1 MGERGENSF
10 GTKLRQLRQAAGM
23 TQEELAERAGLTAK
37 GIGALERGERR
48 RPYPHTVRALAS
60 ALGLSVD
67 HLTELVS
74 ALPPRASEPP
84 VANGPASSALPV
96 LPSALVGRE
105 QDIASVIECL
115 TGENRLLTLTGL
127 GGVGKTSLAVECGH
141 RLQSRFPGGVAF
153 VPLAQLTDPGLF
165 LESVVQA
172 LGLRDAA
179 GRSLR
184 DVLVAALQDRQM
196 LVILD
201 NFEQILPAATDVA
214 DLLSMCPAIKVL
226 VTSRSPLR
234 IRGEREFV
242 VSPLD
247 IPEPID
253 APAVADVSAVPSV
266 QLFVERAGAVS
277 PSFHLTDGNADA
289 VAAICRRLDGLPLA
303 IELAAARTR
312 LLSPVALLQRLD
324 PLLPVLV
331 GGPRD
336 LPERQ
341 QTIRASI
348 TWSHDLLPDAGRSL
362 FRRLSVFAGGWTLE
376 GAEALAPSSDVL
388 GDLERLVEASLVFR
402 DPADDR
408 YRMLEPIREYASEQ
422 LEESGETGWAR
433 DRHAACF
440 LTLVRNADAGLKGRE
455 QLRWLQLLD
464 AEHDN
469 LRAALG
475 WLLGKGDGQSGALR
489 MAGLLGKYWF
499 LRGHWSEGR
508 SWLSRALTEV
518 PGQSPDDRARALD
531 AIGLIA
537 LFQNDYAR
545 AAEYLEEGLSLYRQL
560 GDTNGEA
567 SALTRLGYIAAFQ
580 NDTTFA
586 DNIRGE
592 VDALIPGVSDKTVLG
607 NLLVFFGLA
616 AGVRNEIAES
626 IEVHER
632 ALAVFREVGDAMG
645 MTWCLTN
652 LGLLKLVLGDLPAA
666 TAVLQEDL
674 GLAVRLGEPASIQ
687 FGLLGLAT
695 IASQQGD
702 YSRAARLWGA
712 AKTIRKAAGMELN
725 ALARARTMYDTW
737 VEHARNEAGFERF
750 ATDWAM
756 GTSMSKDAAIAY
768 AMSPEEVAV
777 AE

>member
-1 MGERGENSF
+1 
-10 GTKLRQLRQAAGM
+10 
-23 TQEELAERAGLTAK
+23 
-37 GIGALERGERR
+37 
-48 RPYPHTVRALAS
+48 
-60 ALGLSVD
+60 
-67 HLTELVS
+67 
-74 ALPPRASEPP
+74 
-84 VANGPASSALPV
+84 
-96 LPSALVGRE
+96 
-105 QDIASVIECL
+105 
-115 TGENRLLTLTGL
+115 
-127 GGVGKTSLAVECGH
+127 
-141 RLQSRFPGGVAF
+141 
-153 VPLAQLTDPGLF
+153 
-165 LESVVQA
+165 
-172 LGLRDAA
+172 
-179 GRSLR
+179 
-184 DVLVAALQDRQM
+184 M

-266 QLFVERAGAVS
+266 QLFVERASAVS

-592 VDALIPGVSDKTVLG
+592 VDALVSGVSDKTVLG
-607 NLLVFFGLA
+607 NLLVFLGLA

-712 AKTIRKAAGMELN
+712 AETIRKAAGMELN

-756 GTSMSKDAAIAY
+756 GASMSKDAAIAY